1 MYHICI
7 TYSWGQ
13 ILVPL
18 VVPEA
23 LLLSPN
29 TCLAECLNVKVVITD
44 WCKECGILKGESACQ
59 CSKCLFLRIERKFHQ
74 YVVQRCTTNTYVVQQ
89 YLVQIFDF
97 TRICLSLLLS
107 TSWLSV
113 PRVLIRQSSAP
124 RYFQGVRFYQ
134 ETFCQ
139 RELSESHLNAHH
151 FFRVVLVSW
160 CPHLHLQE
168 LQLPLEILGVLLKKL
183 AKVWLSREEFIS
195 KDWSFTK
202 A

>member
-1 MYHICI
+1 MWDSKGRVC
-7 TYSWGQ
+7 
-13 ILVPL
+13 VPMFKMSF
-18 VVPEA
+18 PPQA
-23 LLLSPN
+23 LHWKKVSP
-29 TCLAECLNVKVVITD
+29 V
-44 WCKECGILKGESACQ
+44 
-59 CSKCLFLRIERKFHQ
+59 
-74 YVVQRCTTNTYVVQQ
+74 RCTTYTYTHM
-89 YLVQIFDF
+89 Y
-97 TRICLSLLLS
+97 TYICTTISCPDLRQSLLLS

-160 CPHLHLQE
+160 SPHLHLQE

>member
-1 MYHICI
+1 MWDSKGRVC
-7 TYSWGQ
+7 
-13 ILVPL
+13 VPMFKMSFPPHWKK
-18 VVPEA
+18 V
-23 LLLSPN
+23 SP
-29 TCLAECLNVKVVITD
+29 V
-44 WCKECGILKGESACQ
+44 
-59 CSKCLFLRIERKFHQ
+59 
-74 YVVQRCTTNTYVVQQ
+74 RCTTLYYEYICCTTISCPDLRLYTYMP
-89 YLVQIFDF
+89 F
-97 TRICLSLLLS
+97 TLTFYIMTLCA
-107 TSWLSV
+107 TC
-113 PRVLIRQSSAP
+113 RVLIRQSSAP